1 MYRRTKG
8 TSKAKA
14 KSKSLAGQGSGKGKN
29 PIPAQSMKLRVDL
42 AIKLMK
48 SSMIL
53 GTLKKIGNQEAV
65 PASIPAESQT
75 YYKPISYFDLAPVA
89 SIATEYKGIKD
100 LDPDGL
106 LSLSM
111 LVISVHFP
119 KHTEKK
125 KEKKAAVKDSPMNHL
140 KNVKAAADSLA
151 QIQLEEKSTSPALFK
166 EDKIPK
172 CIVEP
177 RIVSELPSSCPICTK
192 LGHASEHCPW
202 RRRLPFGVTQV
213 GKGYEIYGRR
223 VNILWC
229 SFCDEIGHRTSEC
242 PELNK
247 KIEKTRLWEE
257 FFFPEDKD
265 N

>member
-1 MYRRTKG
+1 MYRRTKA

-29 PIPAQSMKLRVDL
+29 PIPAQSTKLRGE
-42 AIKLMK
+42 IR
-48 SSMIL
+48 SPFE
-53 GTLKKIGNQEAV
+53 T
-65 PASIPAESQT
+65 
-75 YYKPISYFDLAPVA
+75 
-89 SIATEYKGIKD
+89 
-100 LDPDGL
+100 
-106 LSLSM
+106 
-111 LVISVHFP
+111 
-119 KHTEKK
+119 K
-125 KEKKAAVKDSPMNHL
+125 KEKKAAVKDSPTIHL

-229 SFCDEIGHRTSEC
+229 SFCNEIGHHWFSEC
-242 PELNK
+242 PEWNK
-247 KIEKTRLWEE
+247 KKEETDPWEE

-265 N
+265 S

>member
-1 MYRRTKG
+1 MTKTMYRRTKG
-8 TSKAKA
+8 TSKAKD
-14 KSKSLAGQGSGKGKN
+14 KSKSLAGQGFGKGKN
-29 PIPAQSMKLRVDL
+29 PIPTQSTKLR
-42 AIKLMK
+42 
-48 SSMIL
+48 
-53 GTLKKIGNQEAV
+53 
-65 PASIPAESQT
+65 
-75 YYKPISYFDLAPVA
+75 
-89 SIATEYKGIKD
+89 
-100 LDPDGL
+100 
-106 LSLSM
+106 
-111 LVISVHFP
+111 
-119 KHTEKK
+119 EKK
-125 KEKKAAVKDSPMNHL
+125 KEKKAVVKDSPTIHL
-140 KNVKAAADSLA
+140 KNVKAAADLLA

-192 LGHASEHCPW
+192 LGHAPEHCPW

-242 PELNK
+242 PEPNK